1 MNVDGWVRNW
11 LHWLQPEPS
20 CGQKGETVIRAS
32 VCQVMSARPILTRIF
47 KLLFPSFMMNR
58 IIHLSRFKEIY
69 TRQHQTSSS
78 TVQMWKKNNICTSH
92 YHMKQC
98 PLMLRG
104 DGQPIAGTMRD
115 PIISQSLSS
124 DQMVSGHIPSHECND
139 QPAIVLRISANEK
152 HAQCTKCVL

>member
-58 IIHLSRFKEIY
+58 IIHLSRFKELY
-69 TRQHQTSSS
+69 TRQHQV
-78 TVQMWKKNNICTSH
+78 VQYRCEKKEQYTSH

-124 DQMVSGHIPSHECND
+124 DQMVSGHIPSHGCND
-139 QPAIVLRISANEK
+139 QPAIVLRISANAPAFFTCQ
-152 HAQCTKCVL
+152 H